1 MDKDSRVL
9 VKILDTDISLQSKK
23 VIRVGMLEDEKD
35 DSSKLIIKTIN
46 VLEYDVKEFE
56 DEEEKKKVSEE

>member
-1 MDKDSRVL
+1 
-9 VKILDTDISLQSKK
+9 
-23 VIRVGMLEDEKD
+23 MLEDEKD

>member
-1 MDKDSRVL
+1 
-9 VKILDTDISLQSKK
+9 
-23 VIRVGMLEDEKD
+23 MLEDEKD

-56 DEEEKKKVSEE
+56 DEDEKKKVSEE

>member
-1 MDKDSRVL
+1 
-9 VKILDTDISLQSKK
+9 
-23 VIRVGMLEDEKD
+23 LE
-35 DSSKLIIKTIN
+35 TIN